1 MKGKKKK
8 RERQKCNLITQL
20 FGNNFRHEKDRYHG
34 SNIRHEQQCQVFV
47 YAKEQLQRVRKRG

>member
-47 YAKEQLQRVRKRG
+47 YAMSSFSAYVKRG